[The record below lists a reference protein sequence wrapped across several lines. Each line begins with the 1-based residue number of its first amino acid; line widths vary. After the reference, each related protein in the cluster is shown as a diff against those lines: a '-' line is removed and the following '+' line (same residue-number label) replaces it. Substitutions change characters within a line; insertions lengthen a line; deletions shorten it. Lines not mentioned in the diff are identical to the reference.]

1 MCIHFITFLHILWFS
16 KYFYIFLGDVFLLWN
31 VPVNYGC
38 NLKKVFFRNSLRTLL
53 TYSGHSLSWKSSMS
67 VSLIQMSAVKLKL
80 QVSTKSNSDNHKKS
94 KKLLERY
101 QMFKCGL
108 DTNFDHRYSL
118 LNLEIRQKMT
128 WYGLFCFL
136 YCQK

>member
-67 VSLIQMSAVKLKL
+67 ASLIQISSVKLKL
-80 QVSTKSNSDNHKKS
+80 QVSTKSNSDNHNKLKS
-94 KKLLERY
+94 Y
-101 QMFKCGL
+101 QMFKFAL
-108 DTNFDHRYSL
+108 DTHFDHSYLL
-118 LNLEIRQKMT
+118 LNLEIRQILT